1 MKDPESNDYYRIV
14 YMREN
19 VSYLQDNNE
28 DRTNLSGIASDNRV
42 FESVYDNFGDEII
55 DEPGNDCK
63 NKKPD
68 DKGRLAFL

>member
-1 MKDPESNDYYRIV
+1 MKDSEGGNDYRIV

-19 VSYLQDNNE
+19 VLYLQVNNGV
-28 DRTNLSGIASDNRV
+28 RTYLSGIASDNRV
-42 FESVYDNFGDEII
+42 FERVYNNFGDEII

>member
-19 VSYLQDNNE
+19 VSYLQDNTE
-28 DRTNLSGIASDNRV
+28 GRTYLSGIASDNRV
-42 FESVYDNFGDEII
+42 FESVCDNFGDEII

>member
-1 MKDPESNDYYRIV
+1 MKDSEGGNDYRIV

-19 VSYLQDNNE
+19 VSYLQDNIE
-28 DRTNLSGIASDNRV
+28 GRTYLSGISI
-42 FESVYDNFGDEII
+42 VYNTFGDEII

-68 DKGRLAFL
+68 EKGRLAFL